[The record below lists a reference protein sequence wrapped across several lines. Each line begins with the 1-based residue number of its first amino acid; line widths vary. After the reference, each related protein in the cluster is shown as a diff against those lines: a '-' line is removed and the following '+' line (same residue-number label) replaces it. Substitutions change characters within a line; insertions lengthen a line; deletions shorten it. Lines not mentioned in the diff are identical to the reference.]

1 MPLTEAQQTL
11 NSFASFSAT
20 VDGKEFTIHGKRGTL
35 IALGV
40 TPSALATDLGSTG
53 VSRSVSRPSS
63 NRSRWLGDTQGTSVS
78 GSTAEVFFYPGRTG
92 NALPGRPF
100 RFAQDG
106 DTYVNSEGKT
116 VRHKWTLS
124 IEGPWGAF
132 VSYMVTNRPPSN
144 TTLYTPTGKRHIPD
158 IQADN

>member
-1 MPLTEAQQTL
+1 MPLSEAQQVL
-11 NSFASFSAT
+11 NSFASFTAT
-20 VDGKEFTIHGKRGTL
+20 SGGKEFTIHGKRGTL
-35 IALGV
+35 LALGV
-40 TPSALATDLGSTG
+40 TPTALATDLGSTG
-53 VSRSVSRPSS
+53 VSRTVSRPSS

-78 GSTAEVFFYPGRTG
+78 GTTANVMFYPGRTG

-100 RFAQDG
+100 RFSQAG

-116 VRHKWTLS
+116 VPHKWTLS

-132 VSYMVTNRPPSN
+132 VSYLIDNRPPAD

-158 IQADN
+158 IQAD

>member
-11 NSFASFSAT
+11 NSFASFTASSG
-20 VDGKEFTIHGKRGTL
+20 GKEFTIHGKRGTL
-35 IALGV
+35 LALGFS
-40 TPSALATDLGSTG
+40 PSALAADLGTTG

-63 NRSRWLGDTQGTSVS
+63 NRSRWLGDTQGTNVS
-78 GSTAEVFFYPGRTG
+78 GTTAEVMFYPGRTG

-100 RFAQDG
+100 RFSQDT
-106 DTYVNSEGKT
+106 DTYVNSEGNT

-132 VSYMVTNRPPSN
+132 VSYLIANRPPLD
-144 TTLYTPTGKRHIPD
+144 TTLYTPTGKRHVPD
-158 IQADN
+158 IQKD